1 VATDRIIMTYET
13 IKLDTHRGMA
23 AQKATDIRRLVA
35 EVEANERSLRQR
47 QDELELQL
55 VAAPALTWEDAAG
68 KARYL
73 LSIFATTPAAQDPRR
88 QRLIAD
94 LLADFIR
101 LSGKNE

>member
-1 VATDRIIMTYET
+1 MTDES
-13 IKLDTHRGMA
+13 IKLDIRRGMA
-23 AQKATDIRRLVA
+23 AQKATDISRLVA

-55 VAAPALTWEDAAG
+55 AAAPALTWEDAAG

-101 LSGKNE
+101 LSAKNE

>member
-1 VATDRIIMTYET
+1 MTDES
-13 IKLDTHRGMA
+13 IKLDIRRGMA
-23 AQKATDIRRLVA
+23 AQKATDISRLVA

-55 VAAPALTWEDAAG
+55 AAAPALTWEDAAG

-88 QRLIAD
+88 QRLIAN

-101 LSGKNE
+101 LSAKNE

>member
-1 VATDRIIMTYET
+1 MIMTDET
-13 IKLDTHRGMA
+13 IKLDIHRGMA

>member
-1 VATDRIIMTYET
+1 MTDET
-13 IKLDTHRGMA
+13 IKLDIHRGMA

>member
-1 VATDRIIMTYET
+1 MTDES
-13 IKLDTHRGMA
+13 IKLDIRRGMA
-23 AQKATDIRRLVA
+23 AQKATDIRRIVA

-55 VAAPALTWEDAAG
+55 AAAPALTWEDAAG

-73 LSIFATTPAAQDPRR
+73 LSIFATTSAAQDPRR
-88 QRLIAD
+88 QRLVAD

-101 LSGKNE
+101 LSAKNE

>member
-1 VATDRIIMTYET
+1 MTDET
-13 IKLDTHRGMA
+13 VKLDIHRGMA
-23 AQKATDIRRLVA
+23 AQKATDIRRIVA

-101 LSGKNE
+101 LSAKNE

>member
-1 VATDRIIMTYET
+1 MKDES
-13 IKLDTHRGMA
+13 IKLDIRRGMA
-23 AQKATDIRRLVA
+23 AQKATDISRLVA

-55 VAAPALTWEDAAG
+55 AAAPALTWEDAAG

-88 QRLIAD
+88 QRLVAD

-101 LSGKNE
+101 LSAKNE

>member
-1 VATDRIIMTYET
+1 MTDES
-13 IKLDTHRGMA
+13 IKLDIRRGMA
-23 AQKATDIRRLVA
+23 AQKATDISRLVA

-55 VAAPALTWEDAAG
+55 AAAPALTWEDAAG

-73 LSIFATTPAAQDPRR
+73 LSIFATTSAAQDPRR
-88 QRLIAD
+88 QRLVAD

-101 LSGKNE
+101 RSAKNE

>member
-1 VATDRIIMTYET
+1 MTDET

>member
-1 VATDRIIMTYET
+1 MTDET

-101 LSGKNE
+101 LSAKNE

>member
-1 VATDRIIMTYET
+1 MTDEA
-13 IKLDTHRGMA
+13 IKLDIHRGMA

-101 LSGKNE
+101 LSAKNE

>member
-1 VATDRIIMTYET
+1 MTDES
-13 IKLDTHRGMA
+13 IKLDVHRGMA
-23 AQKATDIRRLVA
+23 AQKATDIRRIVA

-101 LSGKNE
+101 LSAKNE

>member
-1 VATDRIIMTYET
+1 MTDES
-13 IKLDTHRGMA
+13 IKLDIRRGMA
-23 AQKATDIRRLVA
+23 AQKATDISRLVA

-55 VAAPALTWEDAAG
+55 AAAPALTWEDAAS

-73 LSIFATTPAAQDPRR
+73 LSIFATTSAAQNPRR
-88 QRLIAD
+88 QRLVAD

-101 LSGKNE
+101 LSAKNE

>member
-1 VATDRIIMTYET
+1 MKDES
-13 IKLDTHRGMA
+13 IKLDIRRGMA
-23 AQKATDIRRLVA
+23 AQKATDISRLVA

-55 VAAPALTWEDAAG
+55 AAAPALTWEDAAG

-94 LLADFIR
+94 FLADFIR
-101 LSGKNE
+101 LSAKNE

>member
-1 VATDRIIMTYET
+1 LAI
-13 IKLDTHRGMA
+13 
-23 AQKATDIRRLVA
+23 
-35 EVEANERSLRQR
+35 
-47 QDELELQL
+47 QL

-101 LSGKNE
+101 LSAKNE

>member
-1 VATDRIIMTYET
+1 MTDET
-13 IKLDTHRGMA
+13 VKLDIHRGMA
-23 AQKATDIRRLVA
+23 AQKATDISRLVA

-55 VAAPALTWEDAAG
+55 AAAPALTWEDAAG

-73 LSIFATTPAAQDPRR
+73 LSIFATTSAAQDPRR
-88 QRLIAD
+88 QRLVAD

-101 LSGKNE
+101 LSAKNE

>member
-1 VATDRIIMTYET
+1 MTDES
-13 IKLDTHRGMA
+13 IKLDIRRGMA
-23 AQKATDIRRLVA
+23 AQKATDISRLVA

-55 VAAPALTWEDAAG
+55 AAAPALTWEDAAG

-88 QRLIAD
+88 QRLVAD

-101 LSGKNE
+101 LSAKNE

>member
-1 VATDRIIMTYET
+1 MTDES
-13 IKLDTHRGMA
+13 IKLDIRRGMA

-55 VAAPALTWEDAAG
+55 AAAPALTWEDAAG

-101 LSGKNE
+101 LSAKNE

>member
-1 VATDRIIMTYET
+1 MTDET
-13 IKLDTHRGMA
+13 IKLDAHRGMA

-35 EVEANERSLRQR
+35 EVEANERTLRQR

-55 VAAPALTWEDAAG
+55 SAAPALTWEDAAG

-73 LSIFATTPAAQDPRR
+73 LTLFAASFAAQDPRR

-94 LLADFIR
+94 VLADFTR
-101 LSGKNE
+101 LSTKRD

>member
-1 VATDRIIMTYET
+1 MTDET
-13 IKLDTHRGMA
+13 IKLDIHRGMA

-101 LSGKNE
+101 LSAKNE

>member
-1 VATDRIIMTYET
+1 MTDES
-13 IKLDTHRGMA
+13 IKLDIRRGMA
-23 AQKATDIRRLVA
+23 AQKATDIRRIVA

-88 QRLIAD
+88 QRLVAD

-101 LSGKNE
+101 LSAKNE

>member
-1 VATDRIIMTYET
+1 MTDET

-101 LSGKNE
+101 LSAKNV

>member
-1 VATDRIIMTYET
+1 LNSNSPPRP
-13 IKLDTHRGMA
+13 
-23 AQKATDIRRLVA
+23 
-35 EVEANERSLRQR
+35 RS
-47 QDELELQL
+47 
-55 VAAPALTWEDAAG
+55 PEDAAG

-101 LSGKNE
+101 LSAKNE

>member
-1 VATDRIIMTYET
+1 MTDET

-101 LSGKNE
+101 LSAKNN

>member
-1 VATDRIIMTYET
+1 MTDES
-13 IKLDTHRGMA
+13 IKLDIHRGMA

-55 VAAPALTWEDAAG
+55 AAAPALTWEDAAG

-88 QRLIAD
+88 QRLIGD

-101 LSGKNE
+101 LSAKNE

>member
-1 VATDRIIMTYET
+1 MTDET
-13 IKLDTHRGMA
+13 IKLDIHRGMA

-101 LSGKNE
+101 RSAKNE